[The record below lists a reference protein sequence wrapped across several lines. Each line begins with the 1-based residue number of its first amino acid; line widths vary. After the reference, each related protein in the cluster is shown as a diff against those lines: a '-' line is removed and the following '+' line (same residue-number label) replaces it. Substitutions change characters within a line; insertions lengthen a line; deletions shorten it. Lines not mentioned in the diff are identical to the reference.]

1 MFDKNFHDQLSRDIF
16 LRSPITRFFRMTF
29 NFEYKKA
36 IEMLFTFPPITPTCG
51 YFQFTI
57 KSTAEIC
64 K

>member
-16 LRSPITRFFRMTF
+16 FCGHPSRDFFRMTF

-36 IEMLFTFPPITPTCG
+36 IEMLFTFFPIAPTCG

-57 KSTAEIC
+57 KSTA
-64 K
+64 KK